1 MRSASVGF
9 QCPSCSGQN
18 QPPKPRRSRRVRTT
32 GDQPVVIYTIMAICV
47 AAYVLTMLSGGA
59 ASPLHEWGAML
70 GRTAVTSDGAVVTG
84 VADGG
89 WWRLVTSA
97 FLHYPVLP
105 MGLLHLVLNLY
116 GLYAFGPYAES
127 VLGRGRFLISYLT
140 MAVGASVAVY
150 WLSDPLVPTIGASGA
165 VFGLLG
171 FALVVLKHE
180 GGDVTAL
187 LVLLVINA
195 FMSLQGGISWQAHAG
210 GLVVGLILGAAV
222 ALAPRQSWR
231 ATYALVTGALWLGFA
246 LVLSARTLAL
256 LASGITPL

>member
-9 QCPSCSGQN
+9 HCPPCSGQN
-18 QPPKPRRSRRVRTT
+18 RPPTPRRSRQVRTT
-32 GDQPVVIYTIMAICV
+32 SDQPVVIYSIIAICV
-47 AAYVLTMLSGGA
+47 GAYLLTMLSGGA
-59 ASPLHEWGAML
+59 SSPLHEWGAML
-70 GRTAVTSDGAVVTG
+70 GRTAATSDGAVVTG

-105 MGLLHLVLNLY
+105 MGLLHLVLNMY

-127 VLGRGRFLISYLT
+127 VLGRGRFLITYLT

-150 WLSDPLVPTIGASGA
+150 WLSDPLIPTIGASGA

-171 FALVVLKHE
+171 FTLVVLKHE

-187 LVLLVINA
+187 LVLLAINA
-195 FMSLQGGISWQAHAG
+195 VLSLQGGISWQAHAG
-210 GLVVGLILGAAV
+210 GLAVGLILGAATAV
-222 ALAPRQSWR
+222 PPRDSR
-231 ATYALVTGALWLGFA
+231 RMVYLVVTGALWLGFA
-246 LVLSARTLAL
+246 LILSTRTLEL
-256 LASGITPL
+256 LAGITTL